1 MGDLYDYI
9 GRERPQV
16 EFIEDGHKYI
26 LEGHEMPSVTQILGR
41 QGIST
46 DLSGAPQRLLEK
58 KAEHGRLVH
67 EEIETF
73 VRTGEEGITDEFQ
86 DFLRL
91 VHPLC
96 GLWFAETMV
105 ATDRYCGRADL
116 IGIDEEKREMLVV
129 DTKTGQLNENATA
142 WQTSMYAYPIADG
155 FRLRCFAFDA
165 KMGGASRLVE
175 LEPVSKSVINDLLYC
190 DALGAAYDPIAVTVN
205 DYMPILTAY
214 DTTIAE
220 MTTALKK
227 LESLKGDVYRHIKRE
242 MERARVMS
250 FDSPTLHITYTPSY
264 SKSVIDSKR
273 LKAER
278 PDVYKSYLKES
289 RVSSSITVT
298 VKETVKANETKKE
311 AV

>member
-9 GRERPQV
+9 GKERPQV

-73 VRTGEEGITDEFQ
+73 IRTGEEGITDEFQ

-96 GLWFAETMV
+96 GLWFAETMI

-165 KMGGASRLVE
+165 KMGGESRLVE
-175 LEPVSKSVINDLLYC
+175 LEPVKAKVMDDLLYC
-190 DALGAAYDPIAVTVN
+190 DAMGMVYNPLSDTV
-205 DYMPILTAY
+205 DELLPTLTAY
-214 DTTIAE
+214 DTAIAE
-220 MTTALKK
+220 MTTALKR
-227 LESLKGDVYRHIKRE
+227 LEDLKGEAYKRIKKE
-242 MERARVMS
+242 MEEARVMS
-250 FDSPTLHITYTPSY
+250 FDSQRLHITYTAPY
-264 SKSVIDSKR
+264 TKRAIDSKR
-273 LKAER
+273 LKAEK
-278 PDVYKSYLKES
+278 PDVYDSYLKES
-289 RVSSSITVT
+289 RVSSSITVK
-298 VKETVKANETKKE
+298 VKE